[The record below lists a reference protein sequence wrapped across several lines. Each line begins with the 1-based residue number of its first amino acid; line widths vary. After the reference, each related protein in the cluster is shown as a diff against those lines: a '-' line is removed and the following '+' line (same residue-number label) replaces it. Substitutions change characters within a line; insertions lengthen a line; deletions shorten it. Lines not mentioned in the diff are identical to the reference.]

1 MKKRILALGIVFL
14 FLISAV
20 NAEVASARS
29 FVGLAEPDGLCQSS
43 YTSYKAFICPNTP
56 EHQSLR
62 ASERTSSFI
71 SHHRRTYSLRY
82 FPDGSIDL
90 HKYTT
95 PDGNRRIKQN
105 VDFPGR
111 EHHPGE
117 EIIRYIHDQD
127 GEKENPSFL

>member
-29 FVGLAEPDGLCQSS
+29 FVELTELDGFCRSS
-43 YTSYKAFICPNTP
+43 YTSDKTFIYPNIP
-56 EHQSLR
+56 EHRTLR
-62 ASERTSSFI
+62 ASERTSSII

-82 FPDGSIDL
+82 FPNGSIDL

-95 PDGNRRIKQN
+95 PDGSRRIKQN